1 MNIAYLI
8 LAHHQPSHLARL
20 IKALNCDGAY
30 FFVHVDLKT
39 DISPFK
45 VLVPASKNIIFL
57 ENATRVKVHWCG
69 YSIVIATLNLLRAAM
84 TLGVHFTRYCLLS
97 GSDFP
102 IKKNSQ
108 IMEVLS
114 TKTEFLRVDRKLDYK
129 KNDPHSET
137 VKYLHLYDSSFL
149 NPRTTPSKLLF
160 KTTEMVLRKIP
171 RQRFQKIPLYQGS
184 LWWALTDRCVAHIFK
199 FLEENSDYIAFHKYT
214 RVPDETF
221 FHSIIKSSSFA
232 QCIIHDVEKVESL
245 NRYFESN
252 EHGCHYIDWNSKG
265 ATLPKILD
273 VSDTKLLMRSTAL
286 FARKFEENRSTGL
299 LNQLEEMI
307 QIYS

>member
-8 LAHHQPSHLARL
+8 LAHHQPFHLARL
-20 IKALNCDGAY
+20 IKALSCDGAY
-30 FFVHVDLKT
+30 FLVHVDLKT

-57 ENATRVKVHWCG
+57 ENATRVKVHWSG
-69 YSIVIATLNLLRAAM
+69 YSIVIATLNLLQAAM
-84 TLGVHFTRYCLLS
+84 ALGVHFTRYCLLS

-129 KNDPHSET
+129 KDDPYSET
-137 VKYLHLYDSSFL
+137 VKYIHLYDSCFL
-149 NPRTTPSKLLF
+149 NPRTTPSKRLF
-160 KTTEMVLRKIP
+160 LTTERVLRKIP
-171 RQRFQKIPLYQGS
+171 RKPFQKIPLYQGS
-184 LWWALTDRCVAHIFK
+184 QWWALTDRCVAHIFK
-199 FLEENSDYIAFHKYT
+199 FLEENSNYIAFHKYT

-221 FHSIIKSSSFA
+221 FHSIIKSSPFA
-232 QCIIHDVEKVESL
+232 ECIIHDVEKVESL
-245 NRYFESN
+245 NRCFESN
-252 EHGCHYIDWNSKG
+252 KHGCHYIDWNSRG
-265 ATLPKILD
+265 AILPKVLD

-307 QIYS
+307 QADS